1 MSPLAMVLVFCIAVI
16 LSIFREVVSLM
27 WLWLQLRVLY
37 VTAKL
42 GARMCSAAWR
52 RSSALAKK
60 AAIKYPQLKNSKYL

>member
-1 MSPLAMVLVFCIAVI
+1 
-16 LSIFREVVSLM
+16 M